1 MICQVCGKKAE
12 SNLCFLHKKR
22 KVISTKQKDIA
33 HDNANSNAMWNF
45 FLLIWGKRSHKSE
58 ISGAYLGKE
67 ALTIFFHHIIEKE
80 HCSEGKF
87 DPENIILVTWDEHTN
102 LHSNKSKYEEVNKR
116 REYLKA
122 KYERNKQGE
131 KTGN

>member
-12 SNLCFLHKKR
+12 SNFCFRHKPK
-22 KVISTKQKDIA
+22 KAIQTKQKDIA

-58 ISGAYLGKE
+58 ISGTYLGKE
-67 ALTIFFHHIIEKE
+67 PLSIFFHHIIEKE
-80 HCSEGKF
+80 HCEQGKF

-102 LHSNKSKYEEVNKR
+102 LHSNKYKYEEVNKR
-116 REYLKA
+116 REYLKS
-122 KYERNKQGE
+122 KYERIKQGE